1 MHTRTDIMAILIY
14 YVLFPL
20 RFIVVIVL
28 REDVHNVF
36 YQIVYSKSEHRKSW
50 VYSKFFELMIIF
62 HHLPRFCIA
71 LKDGLHVHN
80 FHYLNIEQLSKRL
93 KYFRNWDLESDDRFT
108 LVDGYSPF
116 LKRTVIEQMIAEEQ
130 MSPIISA
137 ANSIRGSRD

>member
-1 MHTRTDIMAILIY
+1 MSSTRSSTRSRSIEN
-14 YVLFPL
+14 
-20 RFIVVIVL
+20 RGFI
-28 REDVHNVF
+28 E
-36 YQIVYSKSEHRKSW
+36 S
-50 VYSKFFELMIIF
+50 FFELMTIF
-62 HHLPRFCIA
+62 RHLPRFCIA
-71 LKDGLHVHN
+71 LKGDLHVHN

-137 ANSIRGSRD
+137 ANSIRGSSD

>member
-1 MHTRTDIMAILIY
+1 MT
-14 YVLFPL
+14 
-20 RFIVVIVL
+20 
-28 REDVHNVF
+28 
-36 YQIVYSKSEHRKSW
+36 
-50 VYSKFFELMIIF
+50 IF
-62 HHLPRFCIA
+62 RHLPRFCIA
-71 LKDGLHVHN
+71 LKGDLHVHN

-137 ANSIRGSRD
+137 ANSIRGSSD